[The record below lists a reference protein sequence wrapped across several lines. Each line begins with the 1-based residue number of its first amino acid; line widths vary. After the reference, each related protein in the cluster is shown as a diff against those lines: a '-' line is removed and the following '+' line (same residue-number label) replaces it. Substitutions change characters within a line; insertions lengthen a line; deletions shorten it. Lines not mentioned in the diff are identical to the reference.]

1 MTTSPDDS
9 LRLTVTASGRELC
22 VALAGDL
29 DYDTAD
35 DLMRTVREQLAAHPA
50 PDALRLDCGRLAFC
64 DSTGLA
70 TLLMVHRLTTGT
82 GTALHLHDR
91 PAFLDRL
98 LRQTGTLDHLVRPDH
113 ADDQE
118 AEAHTGPP
126 GQP

>member
-9 LRLTVTASGRELC
+9 LRLAVTTSGRELRIT
-22 VALAGDL
+22 LAGDL
-29 DYDTAD
+29 DFDTAD
-35 DLMRTVREQLAAHPA
+35 GLTRTVREHLAAHPA
-50 PDALRLDCGRLAFC
+50 PDVLVLDCARLAFC

-70 TLLMVHRLTTGT
+70 TLLMAHRLAAGS

-91 PAFLDRL
+91 PGFLDRL

-118 AEAHTGPP
+118 AHTGPP
-126 GQP
+126 RQP